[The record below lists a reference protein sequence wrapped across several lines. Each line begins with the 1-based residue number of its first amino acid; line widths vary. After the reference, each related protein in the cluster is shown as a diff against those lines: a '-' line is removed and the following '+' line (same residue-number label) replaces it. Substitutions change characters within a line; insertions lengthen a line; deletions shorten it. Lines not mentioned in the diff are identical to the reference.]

1 MSEKNSNRNSKS
13 IKNFSED
20 YMKNKKYEED
30 LDLLEQ
36 LASLA
41 IKKNLSEIEF
51 KKKYKDENEI
61 FIKISSISKP
71 VVDKDTKVN
80 NIIEK
85 QNKPKEP
92 EVLTNIADTNELKN
106 QPGIVSSPMVGT
118 IYLSPEPGAA
128 PFIKIGQNVNI
139 GDTLFII
146 EAMKTMNQIP
156 SPKSGKVKRILIDDA
171 TPVEFDSPLVIIE

>member
-1 MSEKNSNRNSKS
+1 
-13 IKNFSED
+13 
-20 YMKNKKYEED
+20 MKNKKYEED
-30 LDLLEQ
+30 FDLLEQ
-36 LASLA
+36 LANLA
-41 IKKNLSEIEF
+41 DKKNLSEIEF

-71 VVDKDTKVN
+71 VIDKDTKVN
-80 NIIEK
+80 NIIK
-85 QNKPKEP
+85 NQNTPKEP
-92 EVLTNIADTNELKN
+92 EILTNIEDENELKN

-118 IYLSPEPGAA
+118 IYLSPEPGAV

-139 GDTLFII
+139 GDTIFII

-171 TPVEFDSPLVIIE
+171 TPVEFESPLVIID

>member
-1 MSEKNSNRNSKS
+1 
-13 IKNFSED
+13 
-20 YMKNKKYEED
+20 MKNKKYEED

-41 IKKNLSEIEF
+41 TKKNLSEIEF

-61 FIKISSISKP
+61 FIKISSVSKT
-71 VVDKDTKVN
+71 VIHDDTKFN
-80 NIIEK
+80 NINKK
-85 QNKPKEP
+85 QNKTKDQETTANSV
-92 EVLTNIADTNELKN
+92 EVNELKN

-118 IYLSPEPGAA
+118 IYLSPEPGAD
-128 PFIKIGQNVNI
+128 PFIKIGQNINI

-171 TPVEFDSPLVIIE
+171 TPVEFDSPLVIID

>member
-1 MSEKNSNRNSKS
+1 
-13 IKNFSED
+13 
-20 YMKNKKYEED
+20 MKNKKYEED
-30 LDLLEQ
+30 FDLLEQ
-36 LASLA
+36 LANLA
-41 IKKNLSEIEF
+41 DKKNLSEIEF

-61 FIKISSISKP
+61 FIKISNISKT
-71 VVDKDTKVN
+71 VIDKDEKFN

-85 QNKPKEP
+85 QNKPIES
-92 EVLTNIADTNELKN
+92 EVLANIVDTNELKN

-171 TPVEFDSPLVIIE
+171 TPVEFESPLVIID

>member
-1 MSEKNSNRNSKS
+1 
-13 IKNFSED
+13 
-20 YMKNKKYEED
+20 MKNKKYEED
-30 LDLLEQ
+30 FDLLEQ
-36 LASLA
+36 LVNLA
-41 IKKNLSEIEF
+41 DKKNLSEIEF

-61 FIKISSISKP
+61 FIKISSVSKK
-71 VVDKDTKVN
+71 VIHEDTKLD
-80 NIIEK
+80 NINKK
-85 QNKPKEP
+85 QNKTKDQEISANNV
-92 EVLTNIADTNELKN
+92 EVNELKN

-118 IYLSPEPGAA
+118 IYLSPEPGAV

>member
-1 MSEKNSNRNSKS
+1 
-13 IKNFSED
+13 
-20 YMKNKKYEED
+20 MKNKKYEED
-30 LDLLEQ
+30 FDLLEQ
-36 LASLA
+36 LVNLA
-41 IKKNLSEIEF
+41 DKKNLSEIEF

-61 FIKISSISKP
+61 FIKISKISTTAI
-71 VVDKDTKVN
+71 DTDYN
-80 NIIEK
+80 FSNTITK
-85 QNKPKEP
+85 QNKPEKTEIP
-92 EVLTNIADTNELKN
+92 TNNDDVNELKN
-106 QPGIVSSPMVGT
+106 QPGIISSPMVGT
-118 IYLSPEPGAA
+118 IYLSPEPGES